1 MAEPLPENTDKK
13 REESKSAFNQT
24 KKTPN
29 HKHLKEL
36 RNQNSIKPLSTAT
49 LDVKQVPT
57 FSKHHI
63 TEATT
68 TLIPE
73 IFSTSASL
81 ALSPSFKPK
90 LFTKKHPF
98 NHPRQEYSKNQ
109 NPQKKQIYHSHT
121 TTQISIIRT
130 KIIFFNQKSP
140 PKNASR
146 TDSVTL
152 QESDEDPTAK
162 PQTVTSVHIKSVF
175 QEKVEDSS
183 YTKTE
188 NMNPQTQNKWNKFLI
203 NIINYLNYVMLLC
216 KSFLL

>member
-57 FSKHHI
+57 FSKPHI

-109 NPQKKQIYHSHT
+109 NEKTNLPQSHHNPNKHHT
-121 TTQISIIRT
+121 HKNNILQSEIS
-130 KIIFFNQKSP
+130 S
-140 PKNASR
+140 
-146 TDSVTL
+146 
-152 QESDEDPTAK
+152 
-162 PQTVTSVHIKSVF
+162 
-175 QEKVEDSS
+175 
-183 YTKTE
+183 
-188 NMNPQTQNKWNKFLI
+188 
-203 NIINYLNYVMLLC
+203 
-216 KSFLL
+216 

>member
-49 LDVKQVPT
+49 FDVKQVPT

-90 LFTKKHPF
+90 LFTKNIP
-98 NHPRQEYSKNQ
+98 
-109 NPQKKQIYHSHT
+109 
-121 TTQISIIRT
+121 SIIRDRNT
-130 KIIFFNQKSP
+130 QKTRILR
-140 PKNASR
+140 KNKS
-146 TDSVTL
+146 T
-152 QESDEDPTAK
+152 
-162 PQTVTSVHIKSVF
+162 TVT
-175 QEKVEDSS
+175 
-183 YTKTE
+183 
-188 NMNPQTQNKWNKFLI
+188 PQPK
-203 NIINYLNYVMLLC
+203 
-216 KSFLL
+216 

>member
-49 LDVKQVPT
+49 LNVKQVPT
-57 FSKHHI
+57 FSKPHI

-90 LFTKKHPF
+90 FFTKNIPSIIRDRNTQKT
-98 NHPRQEYSKNQ
+98 RM
-109 NPQKKQIYHSHT
+109 KKQIYHSHT

-152 QESDEDPTAK
+152 QESDEEPTAK